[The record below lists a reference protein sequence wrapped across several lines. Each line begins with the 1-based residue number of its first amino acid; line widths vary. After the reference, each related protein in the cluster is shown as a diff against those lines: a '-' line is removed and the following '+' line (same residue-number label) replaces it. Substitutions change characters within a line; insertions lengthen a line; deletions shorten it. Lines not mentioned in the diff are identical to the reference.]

1 MIEALLASLK
11 TSWRWWLA
19 IIAVVIV
26 VGAVA
31 ILGVLL
37 ANTQADLS
45 TAQSDKRVLE
55 HDNVL
60 QGQVIAAQA
69 FNFNRFNHVAENASR
84 LNSLIDAGTEKTVI
98 EYREILRREK
108 TCDLPV
114 PDDVAGGLLN
124 YANRLRA
131 SAMQPD
137 TGNADAAGDS
147 TAAAS
152 SITYCQAVLWIN
164 PLLATIEKANNQL
177 AGIREIEML
186 RQVNANAAQ

>member
-26 VGAVA
+26 VGAIA
-31 ILGVLL
+31 ILVVLL
-37 ANTQADLS
+37 ANSLADLS

-55 HDNVL
+55 HDNAL
-60 QGQVIAAQA
+60 QGQVIATQA
-69 FNFNRFNHVAENASR
+69 FNFNRFNQVAENASR

-114 PDDVAGGLLN
+114 PADVAGGLLG
-124 YANRLRA
+124 YANSLRA
-131 SAMQPD
+131 SAMHAD
-137 TGNADAAGDS
+137 SGNADAASDS
-147 TAAAS
+147 AAS
-152 SITYCQAVLWIN
+152 TGTLTYCQAVLWIK
-164 PLLATIEKANNQL
+164 PLLGAIEKANNQL
-177 AGIREIEML
+177 AGIRQIEQD
-186 RQVNANAAQ
+186 RK

>member
-11 TSWRWWLA
+11 TSWRWWLV

-37 ANTQADLS
+37 ANSQADLS

-55 HDNVL
+55 HDNAL
-60 QGQVIAAQA
+60 QGRVIAVQA
-69 FNFNRFNHVAENASR
+69 FNFNRFNQVAENASR

-114 PDDVAGGLLN
+114 PADVAGGLLS
-124 YANRLRA
+124 YANDLRA
-131 SAMQPD
+131 SAMH
-137 TGNADAAGDS
+137 TNSGNADAAGDG
-147 TAAAS
+147 TITTS
-152 SITYCQAVLWIN
+152 SLTYCQAVLWIK
-164 PLLATIEKANNQL
+164 PLLAAIEKANNQL
-177 AGIREIEML
+177 AGIREIEKG
-186 RQVNANAAQ
+186 RQ

>member
-26 VGAVA
+26 VGVVA

-37 ANTQADLS
+37 ANSQADLS

-55 HDNVL
+55 HDNAL
-60 QGQVIAAQA
+60 QGQVIAEQA
-69 FNFNRFNHVAENASR
+69 FNFNRFNQVAENASS

-98 EYREILRREK
+98 EYREILLREK
-108 TCDLPV
+108 NCDLPV
-114 PDDVAGGLLN
+114 PADVTGGLLS
-124 YANRLRA
+124 YANDLRA
-131 SAMQPD
+131 SAMHTD
-137 TGNADAAGDS
+137 SGNTDAAGDS
-147 TAAAS
+147 AITTS
-152 SITYCQAVLWIN
+152 ELTYCQAVLWIK

-177 AGIREIEML
+177 AAIRQIEED
-186 RQVNANAAQ
+186 RR

>member
-11 TSWRWWLA
+11 TSWRWWLV

-26 VGAVA
+26 VGVVA

-37 ANTQADLS
+37 ANSQADLS

-55 HDNVL
+55 HDNAL
-60 QGQVIAAQA
+60 QGRVIAVQA
-69 FNFNRFNHVAENASR
+69 FNFNRFNQVAENASR

-114 PDDVAGGLLN
+114 PADVVGGLLD
-124 YANRLRA
+124 YANSLRA
-131 SAMQPD
+131 SAMHTD
-137 TGNADAAGDS
+137 SGNADAAGNGAI
-147 TAAAS
+147 TTNAL
-152 SITYCQAVLWIN
+152 TYCQAVLWIK
-164 PLLATIEKANNQL
+164 PLLAAIEKANNQL
-177 AGIREIEML
+177 AGIRQIEKD
-186 RQVNANAAQ
+186 RQ